1 MIVEKLK
8 NAVIDW
14 AINRSRIVVALMVM
28 VVIVAGAFLSKVV
41 MDTDPENMLM
51 KTEPARVFHNETKK
65 AFELSEIVVLGV
77 VNEKDPQGVFTV
89 ETLGR
94 IHELTEFA
102 KTLKWRNPDDPSGM
116 EGVIEADMV
125 APSLMDH
132 MSQAG
137 PGTISFEWLMPEPPK
152 TREEA
157 LSVRDKALSNPLLVG
172 QMVSEDAKALCIYL
186 PLTDKLLSYK
196 VYTALQEKI
205 AGLEGDEE
213 WHITGLPV
221 AEGAIGVEM
230 FTQMGLGSVLSM
242 AVIFALLFFF
252 FRTVHMIVLPILI
265 ATVSIIVTMGAMIAA
280 GYPVHILSSMLPIFL
295 MSVSMVD
302 TVHILSEFFDVYDR
316 RRDRK
321 ENIRKVMSTL
331 FTPMLYTSLTTA
343 AGFCSLVFAPIPPA
357 QVFGLFLSI
366 GVLVSWLV
374 TILFVPA
381 YIMLIPDK
389 RLESFGL
396 QVREVEKRSL
406 LTRVLRRMGFISW
419 KHSKFVLVLFAGLV
433 LLGVWGIGQIRV
445 NDNYAK
451 RFVESHPIHEADVAL
466 NRHFGGTYMANLIL
480 EGDVSPEAIVERKHA
495 MEERMMARLND
506 LGVRFGIGQRVTG
519 EIAQEIRSIAASS
532 DSEHGMLASII
543 DAFDRRF
550 QEPLLDE
557 ESDFLQALI
566 DSAYRLEEEL
576 SVFKR
581 PDVLQYVAKL
591 QNYLESGDLIGKS
604 SSVADVVKKVN
615 QELTDGE
622 PENFVIPGSLQG
634 VAECYMQYQQG
645 HRPHDLWHM
654 VTPDFQR
661 TNVTLQFRTGDSRGT
676 KACVEAVE
684 RFFAENEPPVPLQY
698 NWAGLHYIN
707 LVLEERIVEGFLQ
720 SFAGSFI
727 IVFLI
732 MSFLFRSPLWGAVCM
747 VPLSITLLMIYGMT
761 GLIGKDYDLPV
772 AVLSSLSLGMAVDF
786 AIHFLSRS
794 QSLYDE
800 KKSWRSILPELF
812 GEPARAISR
821 NVLVIAVGFL
831 PLVVAPL
838 VPYQTTGVM
847 LFGILT
853 ISGIVTLLLLPAM
866 LRLFEN
872 TFFKKEEGK

>member
-8 NAVIDW
+8 NAMIDW
-14 AINRSRIVVALMVM
+14 AINRSKIVAVLMVL

-65 AFELSEIVVLGV
+65 VFELSEIVVLGV
-77 VNEKDPQGVFTV
+77 VNEEDPDGVFTV

-116 EGVIEADMV
+116 EGVIEVDMV

-205 AGLEGDEE
+205 AGLEGEEE

-230 FTQMGLGSVLSM
+230 FTQMGLGSMLSM

-381 YIMLIPDK
+381 YIMFIPDK

-451 RFVESHPIHEADVAL
+451 RFVETHPIHEADVAL

-480 EGDVSPEAIVERKHA
+480 EGDVSPEAIAERKHV

-506 LGVRFGIGQRVTG
+506 LGVRFGIGQRVKG

-532 DSEHGMLASII
+532 DSEHAMFAAMI

-576 SVFKR
+576 RVFKR

-591 QNYLESGDLIGKS
+591 QNFLESGGMIGKS

-622 PENFVIPGSLQG
+622 PENFVIPESLQG

-676 KACVEAVE
+676 KACVEAVD

-732 MSFLFRSPLWGAVCM
+732 MSFLFRSPLWGALCM

-794 QSLYDE
+794 RSLYGE

-838 VPYQTTGVM
+838 VPYKTTGVM

-872 TFFKKEEGK
+872 TFFKRHRY

>member
-1 MIVEKLK
+1 MVEKLK
-8 NAVIDW
+8 NAMIDW
-14 AINRSRIVVALMVM
+14 AINRSKIVAVLMVL

-51 KTEPARVFHNETKK
+51 KTEPARIFHNETKK

-77 VNEKDPQGVFTV
+77 VNEKGPDGVFTV

-102 KTLKWRNPDDPSGM
+102 KTLKWRNPDDSSGM
-116 EGVIEADMV
+116 EGVIEVDMV

-137 PGTISFEWLMPEPPK
+137 PGTISFEWLMSEPPT

-157 LSVRDKALSNPLLVG
+157 LSVREKALSNPLLVG

-230 FTQMGLGSVLSM
+230 FTQMGLGSMLSM

-316 RRDRK
+316 RKDRK

-381 YIMLIPDK
+381 YIMFIPDK

-406 LTRVLRRMGFISW
+406 LTRGLRRMGFISW

-433 LLGVWGIGQIRV
+433 LLGVWGIGQIQV

-451 RFVESHPIHEADVAL
+451 RFVGSHPIRKADVAL
-466 NRHFGGTYMANLIL
+466 NEHFGGTYMANLIL
-480 EGDVSPEAIVERKHA
+480 EGKVSPEVIAERKRA
-495 MEERMMARLND
+495 MEERMIARLD
-506 LGVRFGIGQRVTG
+506 ELSTRFGIGQRETG
-519 EIAQEIRSIAASS
+519 KVAQEIRSIAASS
-532 DSEHGMLASII
+532 DSENAMLTAMI

-550 QEPLLDE
+550 QESLLDE

-576 SVFKR
+576 RVFKR

-591 QNYLESGDLIGKS
+591 QGFLESGDLIGKS

-622 PENFVIPGSLQG
+622 PENFVIPESLQG

-661 TNVTLQFRTGDSRGT
+661 ANVTVQFRTGDSRGT
-676 KACVEAVE
+676 KACVEAVD
-684 RFFAENEPPVPLQY
+684 RFFAENEPPVSLQY

-732 MSFLFRSPLWGAVCM
+732 MSFLFRSPLWGALCM
-747 VPLSITLLMIYGMT
+747 VPLSITLLMIYGIT

-794 QSLYDE
+794 RTLYDE
-800 KKSWRSILPELF
+800 KKSWRSILPELY

-838 VPYQTTGVM
+838 VPYKTTGVM

-866 LRLFEN
+866 LRLFEK
-872 TFFKKEEGK
+872 TFFKRHRY

>member
-1 MIVEKLK
+1 MVEKLK
-8 NAVIDW
+8 NAMIDW
-14 AINRSRIVVALMVM
+14 AINRSQVVVILMVL

-51 KTEPARVFHNETKK
+51 KTEPARIFHNETKK

-116 EGVIEADMV
+116 EGVIEVDMV

-132 MSQAG
+132 MSQAE

-152 TREEA
+152 TQGEA
-157 LSVRDKALSNPLLVG
+157 LSVRKRALSNPLLVG
-172 QMVSEDAKALCIYL
+172 QMVSENGKALCIYL

-230 FTQMGLGSVLSM
+230 FTQMGLGSMLSM

-265 ATVSIIVTMGAMIAA
+265 AAVSIIVTMGAMIAA

-302 TVHILSEFFDVYDR
+302 TVHILSEFFDVYDKRKGR
-316 RRDRK
+316 R
-321 ENIRKVMSTL
+321 ENIRQVMNTL

-343 AGFCSLVFAPIPPA
+343 AGFCSLMFAPIPPA

-381 YIMLIPDK
+381 YIMFIPDK

-396 QVREVEKRSL
+396 QVREVEKRGL
-406 LTRVLRRMGFISW
+406 LTRGLRRIGFVSW

-433 LLGVWGIGQIRV
+433 LLGIWGIGQIRV

-451 RFVESHPIHEADVAL
+451 RFVESHPIHKADVAL
-466 NRHFGGTYMANLIL
+466 NEHFGGTYMANLIL
-480 EGDVSPEAIVERKHA
+480 EGKVSPEAIAERKHA
-495 MEERMMARLND
+495 MEERMTARLSE
-506 LGVRFGIGQRVTG
+506 LGARFGIGQRATG
-519 EIAQEIRSIAASS
+519 DIAQEIRSIAASS
-532 DSEHGMLASII
+532 DSENAMLTSMI

-550 QEPLLDE
+550 QEPLLDQ

-566 DSAYRLEEEL
+566 DSAYRQEEEL

-591 QNYLESGDLIGKS
+591 QGFLESGDLIGKS

-622 PENFVIPGSLQG
+622 PENFVIPESLQG

-676 KACVEAVE
+676 KACVEAVD

-720 SFAGSFI
+720 SFAGSFV

-732 MSFLFRSPLWGAVCM
+732 MSFLFRSPLWGALCM

-794 QSLYDE
+794 RSLYGE
-800 KKSWRSILPELF
+800 KKSWRSILPELY

-838 VPYQTTGVM
+838 VPYKTTGVM

>member
-1 MIVEKLK
+1 MMVEKLK
-8 NAVIDW
+8 NAMIDW
-14 AINRSRIVVALMVM
+14 AINRSKIVAVLMVL

-51 KTEPARVFHNETKK
+51 KTEPARIFHNETKK

-77 VNEKDPQGVFTV
+77 VNKKGPDGVFTV

-102 KTLKWRNPDDPSGM
+102 KTLKWRNPDDSSGM
-116 EGVIEADMV
+116 EGVIEVDMV

-137 PGTISFEWLMPEPPK
+137 PGTISFEWLMSEPPT

-157 LSVRDKALSNPLLVG
+157 LLVREKALSNPLLVG

-230 FTQMGLGSVLSM
+230 FTQMGLGSMLSM

-316 RRDRK
+316 RKDRK

-381 YIMLIPDK
+381 YIMFIPDK

-406 LTRVLRRMGFISW
+406 LTRGLRRMGFISW

-433 LLGVWGIGQIRV
+433 LLGVWGIGQIQV

-451 RFVESHPIHEADVAL
+451 RFVGSHPIRKADVAL
-466 NRHFGGTYMANLIL
+466 NEHFGGTYMANLIL
-480 EGDVSPEAIVERKHA
+480 EGKVSPEVIAERKRA
-495 MEERMMARLND
+495 MEERMIARLD
-506 LGVRFGIGQRVTG
+506 ELSTRFGIGQRETG
-519 EIAQEIRSIAASS
+519 KVAQEIRSIAASS
-532 DSEHGMLASII
+532 DSENAMLTAMI

-550 QEPLLDE
+550 QESLLDE

-576 SVFKR
+576 RVFKR

-591 QNYLESGDLIGKS
+591 QGFLESGDLIGKS

-622 PENFVIPGSLQG
+622 PENFVIPESLQG

-661 TNVTLQFRTGDSRGT
+661 ANVTVQFRTGDSRGT
-676 KACVEAVE
+676 KACVEAVD
-684 RFFAENEPPVPLQY
+684 RFFAENEPPVSLQY

-732 MSFLFRSPLWGAVCM
+732 MSFLFRSPLWGALCM
-747 VPLSITLLMIYGMT
+747 VPLSITLLMIYGIT

-794 QSLYDE
+794 RTLYDE
-800 KKSWRSILPELF
+800 KKSWRSILPELY

-838 VPYQTTGVM
+838 VPYKTTGVM

-866 LRLFEN
+866 LRLFEK
-872 TFFKKEEGK
+872 TFFKRHRY

>member
-1 MIVEKLK
+1 MVEKLK
-8 NAVIDW
+8 NAMIDW
-14 AINRSRIVVALMVM
+14 AINRSKIVAVLMVL

-51 KTEPARVFHNETKK
+51 KTEPARIFHNETKK

-77 VNEKDPQGVFTV
+77 VNEKGPDGVFTV

-102 KTLKWRNPDDPSGM
+102 KTLKWRNPDDSSGM
-116 EGVIEADMV
+116 EGVIEVDMV

-137 PGTISFEWLMPEPPK
+137 PGTISFEWLMSEPPT

-157 LSVRDKALSNPLLVG
+157 LSVREKALSNPLLVG

-230 FTQMGLGSVLSM
+230 FTQMGLGSMLSM

-316 RRDRK
+316 RKDRK

-357 QVFGLFLSI
+357 QVFGLFLST

-381 YIMLIPDK
+381 YIMFIPDK

-406 LTRVLRRMGFISW
+406 LTRGLRRMGFISW

-433 LLGVWGIGQIRV
+433 LLGVWGIGQIQV

-451 RFVESHPIHEADVAL
+451 RFVGSHPIRKADVAL
-466 NRHFGGTYMANLIL
+466 NEHFGGTYMANLIL
-480 EGDVSPEAIVERKHA
+480 EGKVSPEVIAERKRA
-495 MEERMMARLND
+495 MEERMIARLD
-506 LGVRFGIGQRVTG
+506 ELSTRFGIGQRETG
-519 EIAQEIRSIAASS
+519 KVAQEIRSIAASS
-532 DSEHGMLASII
+532 DSENAMLTAMI

-550 QEPLLDE
+550 QESLLDE

-576 SVFKR
+576 RVFKR

-591 QNYLESGDLIGKS
+591 QGFLESGDLIGKS

-622 PENFVIPGSLQG
+622 PENFVIPESLQG

-661 TNVTLQFRTGDSRGT
+661 ANVTVQFRTGDSRGT
-676 KACVEAVE
+676 KACVEAVD
-684 RFFAENEPPVPLQY
+684 RFFAENEPPVSLQY

-732 MSFLFRSPLWGAVCM
+732 MSFLFRSPLWGALCM
-747 VPLSITLLMIYGMT
+747 VPLSITLLMIYGIT

-794 QSLYDE
+794 RTLYDE
-800 KKSWRSILPELF
+800 KKSWRSILPELY

-838 VPYQTTGVM
+838 VPYKTTGVM

-866 LRLFEN
+866 LRLFEK
-872 TFFKKEEGK
+872 TFFKRHRY

>member
-8 NAVIDW
+8 NAMIDW
-14 AINRSRIVVALMVM
+14 AINRSKIVAVLMVL

-51 KTEPARVFHNETKK
+51 KTEPARIFHNETKK

-77 VNEKDPQGVFTV
+77 VNEEDPDGVFTV

-116 EGVIEADMV
+116 EGVIEVDMV

-157 LSVRDKALSNPLLVG
+157 LSVRNKALSNPLLVG

-205 AGLEGDEE
+205 AGLEGEEE

-230 FTQMGLGSVLSM
+230 FTQMGLGSMLSM

-374 TILFVPA
+374 TIMFVPA
-381 YIMLIPDK
+381 YIMFIPDK

-433 LLGVWGIGQIRV
+433 LLGVWGVGQIRV

-466 NRHFGGTYMANLIL
+466 NKHFGGTYMANLIL
-480 EGDVSPEAIVERKHA
+480 EGDVSPEAIAERKHA
-495 MEERMMARLND
+495 MEERMMVRLNE
-506 LGVRFGIGQRVTG
+506 LGSRFGIGQGETG

-532 DSEHGMLASII
+532 DSENAMLTAMI

-576 SVFKR
+576 RVFKR

-591 QNYLESGDLIGKS
+591 QGFLESGDLIGKS

-661 TNVTLQFRTGDSRGT
+661 ANVTVQFRTGDSRGT
-676 KACVEAVE
+676 KACVEAVD

-707 LVLEERIVEGFLQ
+707 LVLEERIVSGFLQ

-732 MSFLFRSPLWGAVCM
+732 MSFLFRSPLWGALCM

-794 QSLYDE
+794 RSLYGE

-838 VPYQTTGVM
+838 VPYKTTGVM

-872 TFFKKEEGK
+872 TFFKKEE

>member
-1 MIVEKLK
+1 MVEKLK

-14 AINRSRIVVALMVM
+14 AINRSRIVVALMVL

-77 VNEKDPQGVFTV
+77 VNEKYPQGVFTV

-116 EGVIEADMV
+116 EGVIEVDMV

-137 PGTISFEWLMPEPPK
+137 PGTVSFEWLMPSPPK

-205 AGLEGDEE
+205 AGLEGEEE

-230 FTQMGLGSVLSM
+230 FTQMGLGSMLSM

-302 TVHILSEFFDVYDR
+302 TVHILSEFFDVYDKRKGR
-316 RRDRK
+316 R
-321 ENIRKVMSTL
+321 ENIRQVMNTL

-381 YIMLIPDK
+381 YIMFIPDK

-396 QVREVEKRSL
+396 QVREVEKRGL
-406 LTRVLRRMGFISW
+406 LTRGLRRIGFVSW
-419 KHSKFVLVLFAGLV
+419 KHPKFVMVLFSGLV
-433 LLGVWGIGQIRV
+433 LLGIWGIRQIRV

-451 RFVESHPIHEADVAL
+451 RFVESHPIHKADVAL
-466 NRHFGGTYMANLIL
+466 NKHFGGTYMANLVL
-480 EGDVSPEAIVERKHA
+480 EGDVSPEATAERKRA
-495 MEERMMARLND
+495 MEEGMTASLND
-506 LGVRFGIGQRVTG
+506 LGARFGIGQRATG
-519 EIAQEIRSIAASS
+519 EIEQEIRSIAASS
-532 DSEHGMLASII
+532 DSENAMLTAMI

-550 QEPLLDE
+550 QEPLSQE

-566 DSAYRLEEEL
+566 DSAYRQEEAL

-591 QNYLESGDLIGKS
+591 QGFLESGDLIGKS

-622 PENFVIPGSLQG
+622 PENFVIPESLQG

-676 KACVEAVE
+676 KACVEAVD

-732 MSFLFRSPLWGAVCM
+732 MSFLFRSPLWGALCM

-794 QSLYDE
+794 RSLYGE

-838 VPYQTTGVM
+838 VPYKTTGVM

-866 LRLFEN
+866 LRLFEK
-872 TFFKKEEGK
+872 TFFKKEE

>member
-1 MIVEKLK
+1 MMVEKLK
-8 NAVIDW
+8 NAMIDW
-14 AINRSRIVVALMVM
+14 AINRSKIVAVLMVL

-51 KTEPARVFHNETKK
+51 KTEPARIFHNETKK

-77 VNEKDPQGVFTV
+77 VNEKGPDGVFTV

-102 KTLKWRNPDDPSGM
+102 KTLKWRNPDDSSGM
-116 EGVIEADMV
+116 EGVIEVDMV

-137 PGTISFEWLMPEPPK
+137 PGTISFEWLMSEPPT

-157 LSVRDKALSNPLLVG
+157 LLVREKALSNPLLVG

-230 FTQMGLGSVLSM
+230 FTQMGLGSMLSM

-316 RRDRK
+316 RKDRK

-381 YIMLIPDK
+381 YIMFIPDK

-406 LTRVLRRMGFISW
+406 LTRGLRRMGFISW

-433 LLGVWGIGQIRV
+433 LLGVWGIGQIQV

-451 RFVESHPIHEADVAL
+451 RFVGSHPIRKADVAL
-466 NRHFGGTYMANLIL
+466 NEHFGGTYMANLIL
-480 EGDVSPEAIVERKHA
+480 EGKVSPEVIAERKRA
-495 MEERMMARLND
+495 MEERMIARLD
-506 LGVRFGIGQRVTG
+506 ELSTRFGIGQRETG
-519 EIAQEIRSIAASS
+519 EVAQEIRSIAASS
-532 DSEHGMLASII
+532 DSENAMLTAMI

-550 QEPLLDE
+550 QESLLDE

-576 SVFKR
+576 RVFKR

-591 QNYLESGDLIGKS
+591 QGFLESGDLIGKS

-622 PENFVIPGSLQG
+622 PENFVIPESLQG

-661 TNVTLQFRTGDSRGT
+661 ANVTVQFRTGDSRGT
-676 KACVEAVE
+676 KACVEAVD
-684 RFFAENEPPVPLQY
+684 RFFAENEPPVSLQY

-732 MSFLFRSPLWGAVCM
+732 MSFLFRSPLWGALCM
-747 VPLSITLLMIYGMT
+747 VPLSITLLMIYGIT

-794 QSLYDE
+794 RTLYDE
-800 KKSWRSILPELF
+800 KKSWRSILPELY

-838 VPYQTTGVM
+838 VPYKTTGVM

-866 LRLFEN
+866 LRLFEK
-872 TFFKKEEGK
+872 TFFKRHRY

>member
-1 MIVEKLK
+1 MVEKLK
-8 NAVIDW
+8 NAMIDW
-14 AINRSRIVVALMVM
+14 AINRSKIVAVLMVL

-51 KTEPARVFHNETKK
+51 KTEPARIFHNETKK

-77 VNEKDPQGVFTV
+77 VNEKGPDGVFTV

-102 KTLKWRNPDDPSGM
+102 KTLKWRNPDDSSRM
-116 EGVIEADMV
+116 EGVIEVDMV

-137 PGTISFEWLMPEPPK
+137 PGTISFEWLMPEPPT

-157 LSVRDKALSNPLLVG
+157 LSVREKALSNPLLVG

-230 FTQMGLGSVLSM
+230 FTQMGLGSMLSM

-316 RRDRK
+316 RKDRK

-381 YIMLIPDK
+381 YIMFIPDK

-406 LTRVLRRMGFISW
+406 LTRGLRRMGFISW

-433 LLGVWGIGQIRV
+433 LLGVWGIGQIQV

-451 RFVESHPIHEADVAL
+451 RFVGSHPIRKADVAL
-466 NRHFGGTYMANLIL
+466 NEHFGGTYMANLIL
-480 EGDVSPEAIVERKHA
+480 EGKVSPEVIEERKRA
-495 MEERMMARLND
+495 MEESMIARLD
-506 LGVRFGIGQRVTG
+506 ELSARFGIGQRETG
-519 EIAQEIRSIAASS
+519 EVAQEIRSIAAGS
-532 DSEHGMLASII
+532 DSENAMLTAMI

-550 QEPLLDE
+550 QESLLDE

-576 SVFKR
+576 RVFKR

-591 QNYLESGDLIGKS
+591 QGFLESGDLIGKS

-622 PENFVIPGSLQG
+622 PENFVIPESLQG

-661 TNVTLQFRTGDSRGT
+661 ANVTVQFRTGDSRGT
-676 KACVEAVE
+676 KACVEAVD
-684 RFFAENEPPVPLQY
+684 RFFAENEPPVSLQY

-732 MSFLFRSPLWGAVCM
+732 MSFLFRSPLWGVLCM
-747 VPLSITLLMIYGMT
+747 VPLSITLLMIYGIT

-794 QSLYDE
+794 RTLYDE
-800 KKSWRSILPELF
+800 KKSWRSILPELY

-838 VPYQTTGVM
+838 VPYKTTGVM

-866 LRLFEN
+866 LRLFEK
-872 TFFKKEEGK
+872 TFFKRHRY

>member
-1 MIVEKLK
+1 MMVEKLK
-8 NAVIDW
+8 NAMIDW
-14 AINRSRIVVALMVM
+14 AINRSKIVAVLMVL

-51 KTEPARVFHNETKK
+51 KTEPARIFHNETKK

-77 VNEKDPQGVFTV
+77 VNEKGPDGVFTV

-102 KTLKWRNPDDPSGM
+102 KTLKWRNPDDSSGM
-116 EGVIEADMV
+116 EGVIEVDMV

-137 PGTISFEWLMPEPPK
+137 PGTISFEWLMPEPPT

-157 LSVRDKALSNPLLVG
+157 LSVREKALSNPLLVG

-230 FTQMGLGSVLSM
+230 FTQMGLGSMLSM

-316 RRDRK
+316 RKDRK

-381 YIMLIPDK
+381 YIMFIPDK

-406 LTRVLRRMGFISW
+406 LTRGLRRMGFISW

-433 LLGVWGIGQIRV
+433 LLGVWGIGQIQV

-451 RFVESHPIHEADVAL
+451 RFVGSHPIRKADVAL
-466 NRHFGGTYMANLIL
+466 NEHFGGTYMANLIL
-480 EGDVSPEAIVERKHA
+480 EGKVSPEVIAERKRA
-495 MEERMMARLND
+495 MEERMIARLD
-506 LGVRFGIGQRVTG
+506 ELSARFGIGQRETG
-519 EIAQEIRSIAASS
+519 EVAQEIRSIAAGS
-532 DSEHGMLASII
+532 DSENAMLTAII

-550 QEPLLDE
+550 QESLLDE

-576 SVFKR
+576 RVFKR

-591 QNYLESGDLIGKS
+591 QKFLESGDLIGKS

-622 PENFVIPGSLQG
+622 PENFVIPESLQG

-661 TNVTLQFRTGDSRGT
+661 ANVTVQFRTGDSRGT
-676 KACVEAVE
+676 KACVEAVD
-684 RFFAENEPPVPLQY
+684 RFFAENEPPVSLQY

-732 MSFLFRSPLWGAVCM
+732 MSFLFRSPLWGALCM
-747 VPLSITLLMIYGMT
+747 VPLSITLLMIYGIT

-794 QSLYDE
+794 RTLYDE
-800 KKSWRSILPELF
+800 KKTWRSILPELY

-838 VPYQTTGVM
+838 VPYKTTGVM

-866 LRLFEN
+866 LRLFEK
-872 TFFKKEEGK
+872 TFFKRHRY

>member
-1 MIVEKLK
+1 MVEKLK
-8 NAVIDW
+8 NAMIDW
-14 AINRSRIVVALMVM
+14 AINRSKIVAVLMVL

-51 KTEPARVFHNETKK
+51 KTEPARIFHNETKK

-77 VNEKDPQGVFTV
+77 VNEKGSDGVFTV

-102 KTLKWRNPDDPSGM
+102 KTLKWRNPDDSSGM
-116 EGVIEADMV
+116 EGVIEVDMV

-137 PGTISFEWLMPEPPK
+137 PGTISFEWLMSEPPT

-157 LSVRDKALSNPLLVG
+157 LSVREKALSNPLLVG

-230 FTQMGLGSVLSM
+230 FTQMGLGSMLSM

-316 RRDRK
+316 RKDRK

-381 YIMLIPDK
+381 YIMFIPDK

-406 LTRVLRRMGFISW
+406 LTRGLRRMGFISW

-433 LLGVWGIGQIRV
+433 LLGVWGIGQIQV

-451 RFVESHPIHEADVAL
+451 RFVGSHPIRKADVAL
-466 NRHFGGTYMANLIL
+466 NEHFGGTYMANLIL
-480 EGDVSPEAIVERKHA
+480 EGKVSPEVIAERKRA
-495 MEERMMARLND
+495 MEERMIARLD
-506 LGVRFGIGQRVTG
+506 ELSTRFGIGQRETG
-519 EIAQEIRSIAASS
+519 EVAQEIRSIAASS
-532 DSEHGMLASII
+532 DSENAMLTAMI

-550 QEPLLDE
+550 QESLLDE

-576 SVFKR
+576 RVFKR

-591 QNYLESGDLIGKS
+591 QGFLESGDLIGKS

-622 PENFVIPGSLQG
+622 PENFVIPESLQG

-661 TNVTLQFRTGDSRGT
+661 ANVTVQFRTGDSRGT
-676 KACVEAVE
+676 KACVEAVD
-684 RFFAENEPPVPLQY
+684 RFFAENEPPVSLQY

-732 MSFLFRSPLWGAVCM
+732 MSFLFRSPLWGALCM
-747 VPLSITLLMIYGMT
+747 VPLSITLLMIYGIT

-794 QSLYDE
+794 RTLYDE
-800 KKSWRSILPELF
+800 KKSWRSILPELY

-838 VPYQTTGVM
+838 VPYKTTGVM

-866 LRLFEN
+866 LRLFEK
-872 TFFKKEEGK
+872 TFFKRHRY

>member
-1 MIVEKLK
+1 MVEKLK
-8 NAVIDW
+8 NAMIDW
-14 AINRSRIVVALMVM
+14 AINRSKIVAVLMVL

-51 KTEPARVFHNETKK
+51 KTEPARIFHNETKK

-77 VNEKDPQGVFTV
+77 VNEKGPDGVFTV

-102 KTLKWRNPDDPSGM
+102 KTLKWRNPDDSSRM
-116 EGVIEADMV
+116 EGVIEVDMV

-137 PGTISFEWLMPEPPK
+137 PGTISFEWLMPEPPT

-157 LSVRDKALSNPLLVG
+157 LSVREKALSNPLLVG

-230 FTQMGLGSVLSM
+230 FTQMGLGSMLSM

-316 RRDRK
+316 RKDRK

-366 GVLVSWLV
+366 GALVSWLV

-381 YIMLIPDK
+381 YIMFIPDK

-406 LTRVLRRMGFISW
+406 LTRGLRRMGFISW

-433 LLGVWGIGQIRV
+433 LLGVWGIGQIQV

-451 RFVESHPIHEADVAL
+451 RFVGSHPIRKADVAL
-466 NRHFGGTYMANLIL
+466 NEHFGGTYMANLIL
-480 EGDVSPEAIVERKHA
+480 EGKVSPEVIEERKRA
-495 MEERMMARLND
+495 MEERMIARLD
-506 LGVRFGIGQRVTG
+506 ELSARFGIGQRETG
-519 EIAQEIRSIAASS
+519 EVAQEIRSIAAGS
-532 DSEHGMLASII
+532 DSENAMLTAII

-550 QEPLLDE
+550 QESLLDE

-576 SVFKR
+576 RVFKR

-591 QNYLESGDLIGKS
+591 QKFLESGDLIGKS

-622 PENFVIPGSLQG
+622 PENFVIPESLQG

-661 TNVTLQFRTGDSRGT
+661 ANVAVQFRTGDSRGT
-676 KACVEAVE
+676 KACVEAVD
-684 RFFAENEPPVPLQY
+684 RFFAENEPPVSLQY

-732 MSFLFRSPLWGAVCM
+732 MSFLFRSPLWGALCM
-747 VPLSITLLMIYGMT
+747 VPLSITLLMIYGIT

-794 QSLYDE
+794 RTLYDE
-800 KKSWRSILPELF
+800 KKTWRSILPELY

-838 VPYQTTGVM
+838 VPYKTTGVM

-866 LRLFEN
+866 LRLFEK
-872 TFFKKEEGK
+872 TFFKRHRY

>member
-1 MIVEKLK
+1 MVEKLK
-8 NAVIDW
+8 NAMIDW
-14 AINRSRIVVALMVM
+14 AINRSRVVVILMVL

-51 KTEPARVFHNETKK
+51 KTEPARIFHNETKK
-65 AFELSEIVVLGV
+65 TFELSEIVVLGV

-116 EGVIEADMV
+116 EGVIEVDMV

-137 PGTISFEWLMPEPPK
+137 PGTVSFEWLMPSPPK

-186 PLTDKLLSYK
+186 PLTDKLLSYR

-230 FTQMGLGSVLSM
+230 FTQMGLGSMLSM

-321 ENIRKVMSTL
+321 ENIRQVMNTL

-343 AGFCSLVFAPIPPA
+343 AGFCSLMFAPIPPA

-381 YIMLIPDK
+381 YIMFIPDK

-396 QVREVEKRSL
+396 QVREVEKRGL
-406 LTRVLRRMGFISW
+406 LTRGLRRTGFVSW
-419 KHSKFVLVLFAGLV
+419 KHPKFVLVLFAGLV
-433 LLGVWGIGQIRV
+433 LLGIWGIGQIRV

-451 RFVESHPIHEADVAL
+451 RFVESHPIHKADVAL

-480 EGDVSPEAIVERKHA
+480 EGDVSPEATAERKRA
-495 MEERMMARLND
+495 MEEGMTARLSE
-506 LGVRFGIGQRVTG
+506 LGARFGIGQRVTG

-532 DSEHGMLASII
+532 DSEHDMLASMI

-550 QEPLLDE
+550 QESLLDE
-557 ESDFLQALI
+557 EFDFLQALI
-566 DSAYRLEEEL
+566 DSAYRQEEEL
-576 SVFKR
+576 RVFKR

-591 QNYLESGDLIGKS
+591 QGFLESGDLIGKS

-622 PENFVIPGSLQG
+622 PENFAVPESLQG

-676 KACVEAVE
+676 KACVEAVD

-707 LVLEERIVEGFLQ
+707 LVLEERIVGGFLQ
-720 SFAGSFI
+720 SFAGSFV

-732 MSFLFRSPLWGAVCM
+732 MSFLFRSPLWGALCM

-794 QSLYDE
+794 RSLYDE
-800 KKSWRSILPELF
+800 KKSWKSILPKLY

-838 VPYQTTGVM
+838 VPYKTTGVM

-853 ISGIVTLLLLPAM
+853 ISGIVTLLLLPAV

-872 TFFKKEEGK
+872 TFFKKEE

>member
-8 NAVIDW
+8 NAMIDW
-14 AINRSRIVVALMVM
+14 AINRSKIVAVLMVL

-51 KTEPARVFHNETKK
+51 KTEPARIFHNETKK

-77 VNEKDPQGVFTV
+77 VNEEDPDGVFAV

-102 KTLKWRNPDDPSGM
+102 KTLKWRNLDDPSEM
-116 EGVIEADMV
+116 EGVIEVDMV

-205 AGLEGDEE
+205 AGLEGEEE

-230 FTQMGLGSVLSM
+230 FTQMGLGSMLSM

-321 ENIRKVMSTL
+321 ENIRQVMNTL

-343 AGFCSLVFAPIPPA
+343 AGFCSLMFAPIPPA

-381 YIMLIPDK
+381 YIMFIPDK

-396 QVREVEKRSL
+396 QVREVEKRGL

-433 LLGVWGIGQIRV
+433 LLGVWGVGQIRV

-466 NRHFGGTYMANLIL
+466 NKHFGGTYMANLIL
-480 EGDVSPEAIVERKHA
+480 EGDVSPEAIAERKHA
-495 MEERMMARLND
+495 MEERMMVRLNE
-506 LGVRFGIGQRVTG
+506 LGSRFGIGQGETG

-532 DSEHGMLASII
+532 DSENAMLTAMI

-557 ESDFLQALI
+557 ESDFLQTLI

-576 SVFKR
+576 RVFKR

-591 QNYLESGDLIGKS
+591 QGFLESGDLIGKS

-661 TNVTLQFRTGDSRGT
+661 ANVTVQFRTGDSRGT
-676 KACVEAVE
+676 KACVEAVD

-707 LVLEERIVEGFLQ
+707 LVLEERIVSGFLQ

-732 MSFLFRSPLWGAVCM
+732 MSFLFRSPLWGAICM

-794 QSLYDE
+794 RSLYGE

-838 VPYQTTGVM
+838 VPYKTTGVM

-866 LRLFEN
+866 LRLFEK
-872 TFFKKEEGK
+872 TFFKKEE

>member
-8 NAVIDW
+8 NAMIDW
-14 AINRSRIVVALMVM
+14 AINRSKIVAVLMVL

-51 KTEPARVFHNETKK
+51 KTEPARIFHNETKK

-77 VNEKDPQGVFTV
+77 VNEEDPDGVFTV

-116 EGVIEADMV
+116 EGVIEVDMV

-205 AGLEGDEE
+205 AGLEGEEE

-230 FTQMGLGSVLSM
+230 FTQMGLGSMLSM

-381 YIMLIPDK
+381 YIMFIPDK

-433 LLGVWGIGQIRV
+433 LLGVWGVGQIRV

-466 NRHFGGTYMANLIL
+466 NKHFGGTYMANLIL
-480 EGDVSPEAIVERKHA
+480 EGDVSPEAIAERKHA
-495 MEERMMARLND
+495 MEERMMVRLNE
-506 LGVRFGIGQRVTG
+506 LGSRFGIGQGETG

-532 DSEHGMLASII
+532 DSENAMLTAMI

-576 SVFKR
+576 RVFKR

-591 QNYLESGDLIGKS
+591 QGFLESGDLIGKS

-661 TNVTLQFRTGDSRGT
+661 ANVTVQFRTGDSRGT
-676 KACVEAVE
+676 KACVEAVD

-707 LVLEERIVEGFLQ
+707 LVLEERIVSGFLQ

-732 MSFLFRSPLWGAVCM
+732 MSFLFRSPLWGAICM

-794 QSLYDE
+794 RSLYGE

-838 VPYQTTGVM
+838 VPYKTTGVM

-866 LRLFEN
+866 LRLFEK
-872 TFFKKEEGK
+872 TFFKKEE

>member
-1 MIVEKLK
+1 MVEKLK
-8 NAVIDW
+8 NAMIDW
-14 AINRSRIVVALMVM
+14 AINRSKIVAVLMVL

-51 KTEPARVFHNETKK
+51 KTEPARIFHNETKK

-77 VNEKDPQGVFTV
+77 VNEKGPDGVFTV

-116 EGVIEADMV
+116 EGVIEVDMV

-137 PGTISFEWLMPEPPK
+137 PGTISFEWLMPEPPT

-205 AGLEGDEE
+205 AGLEGDEA

-230 FTQMGLGSVLSM
+230 FTQMGLGSMLSM

-265 ATVSIIVTMGAMIAA
+265 ATVSIIVTMGAMIAS

-316 RRDRK
+316 RKDRK

-381 YIMLIPDK
+381 YIMFIPDK

-406 LTRVLRRMGFISW
+406 LTRGLRRMGFISW

-451 RFVESHPIHEADVAL
+451 RFVGSHPIRKADVAL
-466 NRHFGGTYMANLIL
+466 NDHFGGTYMANLIL
-480 EGDVSPEAIVERKHA
+480 EGKVSPEAIAERKHA
-495 MEERMMARLND
+495 MEERMIARLD
-506 LGVRFGIGQRVTG
+506 ELGSRFGIGQRATG
-519 EIAQEIRSIAASS
+519 EVAQEIRSIAASS
-532 DSEHGMLASII
+532 DSENAMLTSMI

-550 QEPLLDE
+550 QESLPDE

-576 SVFKR
+576 RVFKR
-581 PDVLQYVAKL
+581 PDVLQYVAAL

-622 PENFVIPGSLQG
+622 PENFVIPESLQG

-661 TNVTLQFRTGDSRGT
+661 ANVTVQFRTGDSRGT
-676 KACVEAVE
+676 KACVEAVD
-684 RFFAENEPPVPLQY
+684 RFFAENEPPVPMQY
-698 NWAGLHYIN
+698 DWAGLHYIN
-707 LVLEERIVEGFLQ
+707 LVLEERIVSGFLQ

-732 MSFLFRSPLWGAVCM
+732 MSFLFRSPLWGALCM

-794 QSLYDE
+794 RSLYGE
-800 KKSWRSILPELF
+800 KKSWRSILPELY

-838 VPYQTTGVM
+838 VPYKTTGVM

>member
-172 QMVSEDAKALCIYL
+172 QMVSEEAKALCIYL

-480 EGDVSPEAIVERKHA
+480 EGDVSPEAIAERKHA

-615 QELTDGE
+615 QELTGGE
-622 PENFVIPGSLQG
+622 PENFVIPESLQG

-720 SFAGSFI
+720 SFASSFI

>member
-8 NAVIDW
+8 NAMIDW
-14 AINRSRIVVALMVM
+14 AINRSKIVAVLMVL

-51 KTEPARVFHNETKK
+51 KTEPARIFHNETKK

-77 VNEKDPQGVFTV
+77 VNEKDPDGVFTV

-102 KTLKWRNPDDPSGM
+102 KTLKWPNPDDPSGM
-116 EGVIEADMV
+116 EGVIEVDMV

-230 FTQMGLGSVLSM
+230 FTQMGLGSMLSM

-316 RRDRK
+316 RRDRR

-381 YIMLIPDK
+381 YIMFIPDK

-406 LTRVLRRMGFISW
+406 LTSVLRRMGFISW

-433 LLGVWGIGQIRV
+433 LLGAWGIGQIRV

-480 EGDVSPEAIVERKHA
+480 EGDVSPEAIAERKHV

-506 LGVRFGIGQRVTG
+506 LGVRFGIGQRTKG

-532 DSEHGMLASII
+532 DSEHAMLTAMI

-576 SVFKR
+576 RVFKR

-591 QNYLESGDLIGKS
+591 QNFLESGELIGKS

-661 TNVTLQFRTGDSRGT
+661 TNVTVQFRTGDSRGT

-684 RFFAENEPPVPLQY
+684 RFFAENEPPVPMQY
-698 NWAGLHYIN
+698 DWAGLHYIN

-732 MSFLFRSPLWGAVCM
+732 MSFLFRSPLWGALCM

-794 QSLYDE
+794 RSLYGE
-800 KKSWRSILPELF
+800 KKSWRSILPELY

-838 VPYQTTGVM
+838 VPYKTTGVM

-872 TFFKKEEGK
+872 TFFKKEDGK

>member
-1 MIVEKLK
+1 MVEKLK
-8 NAVIDW
+8 NAMIDW
-14 AINRSRIVVALMVM
+14 AINRSRVVAALMVL

-51 KTEPARVFHNETKK
+51 KTEPARIFHNETKK

-102 KTLKWRNPDDPSGM
+102 KTLKWKNPDDPSGM
-116 EGVIEADMV
+116 EGVIEVDMV

-230 FTQMGLGSVLSM
+230 FTQMGLGSMLSM

-302 TVHILSEFFDVYDR
+302 TVHILSEFFDVYDKRKGR
-316 RRDRK
+316 R
-321 ENIRKVMSTL
+321 ENIRQVMNTL

-381 YIMLIPDK
+381 YIMFIPDK

-396 QVREVEKRSL
+396 QVREVEKRGL
-406 LTRVLRRMGFISW
+406 LTRGLRRMGFISW
-419 KHSKFVLVLFAGLV
+419 KHSKFVLALFAGLV
-433 LLGVWGIGQIRV
+433 LLGIWGIGQIQV

-451 RFVESHPIHEADVAL
+451 RFVGSHPIRKADAAL

-480 EGDVSPEAIVERKHA
+480 EGDVSPETTAERKRA
-495 MEERMMARLND
+495 MEEGMTASLND
-506 LGVRFGIGQRVTG
+506 LGARFGIGRRATG
-519 EIAQEIRSIAASS
+519 EIAREIRSIAASS
-532 DSEHGMLASII
+532 DSEHAMLAAVI
-543 DAFDRRF
+543 DEFDRRF
-550 QEPLLDE
+550 QEPLSDE
-557 ESDFLQALI
+557 ESDFLLALT
-566 DSAYRLEEEL
+566 DSAYRQEEYL
-576 SVFKR
+576 RLFKR

-591 QNYLESGDLIGKS
+591 QGFLESGDLIGKS

-622 PENFVIPGSLQG
+622 PESFVIPGSLQG

-661 TNVTLQFRTGDSRGT
+661 INVTLQFRTGDSRGT
-676 KACVEAVE
+676 KACVEAVD

-707 LVLEERIVEGFLQ
+707 LVLEERIVGGLLQ

-747 VPLSITLLMIYGMT
+747 VPLTITLLMIYGMT

-794 QSLYDE
+794 RSLYDE
-800 KKSWRSILPELF
+800 KKSWKSILPELF

-838 VPYQTTGVM
+838 VPYKTTGVM

-853 ISGIVTLLLLPAM
+853 TSGIVTLLLLPAM

-872 TFFKKEEGK
+872 TFFKRRGCRS

>member
-1 MIVEKLK
+1 MVEKLK
-8 NAVIDW
+8 NAMIEW
-14 AINRSRIVVALMVM
+14 AINRSRVVVILMVLA
-28 VVIVAGAFLSKVV
+28 VIVAGAFLSKVV

-102 KTLKWRNPDDPSGM
+102 KTLKWKNPDDPSGM
-116 EGVIEADMV
+116 EGVIEVDMV

-157 LSVRDKALSNPLLVG
+157 LSVRDKALSNPLLAG

-230 FTQMGLGSVLSM
+230 FTQMGLGSMLSM

-302 TVHILSEFFDVYDR
+302 TVHILSEFFDVYDKRKGR
-316 RRDRK
+316 R
-321 ENIRKVMSTL
+321 ENIRRVMNTL

-381 YIMLIPDK
+381 YIMFIPDK

-396 QVREVEKRSL
+396 QVREVEKRGL
-406 LTRVLRRMGFISW
+406 LTRGLRRIGFVSW
-419 KHSKFVLVLFAGLV
+419 KHPKFVLALFAGLV
-433 LLGVWGIGQIRV
+433 LLGIWGIGQIRV

-451 RFVESHPIHEADVAL
+451 RFVESHPIHKADVAL
-466 NRHFGGTYMANLIL
+466 NKHFGGTYMANLIL
-480 EGDVSPEAIVERKHA
+480 EGDVSPEATAERKRA
-495 MEERMMARLND
+495 MEEGMTASLND
-506 LGVRFGIGQRVTG
+506 LGARFGIGRRTMG
-519 EIAQEIRSIAASS
+519 EIAKDIGSIAAGS
-532 DSEHGMLASII
+532 DSEHGMLAAMI

-576 SVFKR
+576 RVFKR

-591 QNYLESGDLIGKS
+591 QGFLESGDLIGKS

-622 PENFVIPGSLQG
+622 PENFVIPESLQG

-661 TNVTLQFRTGDSRGT
+661 TNVTVQFRTGDSRGT
-676 KACVEAVE
+676 KACVEAVD

-707 LVLEERIVEGFLQ
+707 LVLEERIVGGFLQ
-720 SFAGSFI
+720 SFAGSFV

-732 MSFLFRSPLWGAVCM
+732 MSFLFRSPLWGGICM
-747 VPLSITLLMIYGMT
+747 VPLTITLLMIYGMT

-794 QSLYDE
+794 RSLYDE
-800 KKSWRSILPELF
+800 KKSWKSILPELF

-838 VPYQTTGVM
+838 VPYKTTGVM

-853 ISGIVTLLLLPAM
+853 ISGIVTLLLLPAI

-872 TFFKKEEGK
+872 AFFKRRGCRS

>member
-8 NAVIDW
+8 NAMIDW
-14 AINRSRIVVALMVM
+14 AINRSKIVAVLMVLI
-28 VVIVAGAFLSKVV
+28 VIVAGAFLSKVV

-51 KTEPARVFHNETKK
+51 KTEPARIFHNETKK

-77 VNEKDPQGVFTV
+77 VNEEDPDGVFTV

-116 EGVIEADMV
+116 EGVIEVDMV

-186 PLTDKLLSYK
+186 PLTDKLLSYR

-230 FTQMGLGSVLSM
+230 FTQMGLGSMLSM
-242 AVIFALLFFF
+242 GVIFALLFFF

-265 ATVSIIVTMGAMIAA
+265 ATVSIVVTMGTMIAA

-321 ENIRKVMSTL
+321 ENIRQVMNTL

-374 TILFVPA
+374 TIMFVPA
-381 YIMLIPDK
+381 YIMFIPDK

-396 QVREVEKRSL
+396 QVREAEKRSL
-406 LTRVLRRMGFISW
+406 LTRGLRRMGFISW

-480 EGDVSPEAIVERKHA
+480 EGDVSPEAIAERKHA

-615 QELTDGE
+615 QELTGGE
-622 PENFVIPGSLQG
+622 PENFVIPESLQG

-720 SFAGSFI
+720 SFASSFI

-794 QSLYDE
+794 RSLYGE

-838 VPYQTTGVM
+838 VPYKTTGVM

>member
-1 MIVEKLK
+1 MVEKLK
-8 NAVIDW
+8 NAMIDW
-14 AINRSRIVVALMVM
+14 AINRSKIVAVLMVL

-51 KTEPARVFHNETKK
+51 KTEPARIFHNETKK

-77 VNEKDPQGVFTV
+77 VNEKGPDGVFTV

-116 EGVIEADMV
+116 EGVIEVDMV

-137 PGTISFEWLMPEPPK
+137 PGTISFEWLMPEPPT

-205 AGLEGDEE
+205 AGLEGDEA

-230 FTQMGLGSVLSM
+230 FTQMGLGSMLSM

-265 ATVSIIVTMGAMIAA
+265 ATVSIIVTMGAMIAS

-316 RRDRK
+316 RKDRK

-381 YIMLIPDK
+381 YIMFIPDK

-406 LTRVLRRMGFISW
+406 LTRGLRRMGFISW

-451 RFVESHPIHEADVAL
+451 RFVESHPIRKADVAL
-466 NRHFGGTYMANLIL
+466 NDHFGGTYMANLIL
-480 EGDVSPEAIVERKHA
+480 EGKVSPEAIAERKHA
-495 MEERMMARLND
+495 MEERMIARLD
-506 LGVRFGIGQRVTG
+506 ELSARFGIGQRATG

-532 DSEHGMLASII
+532 DSENAMLTAMI

-550 QEPLLDE
+550 QETLPDE

-576 SVFKR
+576 RVFKR

-622 PENFVIPGSLQG
+622 PENFVIPESLQG

-661 TNVTLQFRTGDSRGT
+661 ANVTVQFRTGDSRGT

-684 RFFAENEPPVPLQY
+684 RFFAENEPPVPMQY
-698 NWAGLHYIN
+698 DWAGLHYIN

-732 MSFLFRSPLWGAVCM
+732 MSFLFRSPLWGALCM

-794 QSLYDE
+794 RSLYGE

-838 VPYQTTGVM
+838 VPYKTTGVM

>member
-8 NAVIDW
+8 NAMIDW
-14 AINRSRIVVALMVM
+14 AINRSKIVAVLMVL

-51 KTEPARVFHNETKK
+51 KTEPARIFHNETKK

-77 VNEKDPQGVFTV
+77 VNEEDPDGVFTV

-116 EGVIEADMV
+116 EGVIEVDMV

-157 LSVRDKALSNPLLVG
+157 LSVRNKALSNPLLVG

-205 AGLEGDEE
+205 AGLEGEEE

-230 FTQMGLGSVLSM
+230 FTQMGLGSMLSM

-374 TILFVPA
+374 TIMFVPA
-381 YIMLIPDK
+381 YIMFIPDK

-433 LLGVWGIGQIRV
+433 LLGVWGVGQIRV

-466 NRHFGGTYMANLIL
+466 NKHFGGTYMANLIL
-480 EGDVSPEAIVERKHA
+480 EGDVSPEAIAERKHA
-495 MEERMMARLND
+495 MEERMMVRLNE
-506 LGVRFGIGQRVTG
+506 LGSRFGIGQGETG

-532 DSEHGMLASII
+532 DSENAMLTAMI

-576 SVFKR
+576 RVFKR

-591 QNYLESGDLIGKS
+591 QGFLESGDLIGKS

-661 TNVTLQFRTGDSRGT
+661 ANVTVQFRTGDSRGT
-676 KACVEAVE
+676 KACVEAVD

-707 LVLEERIVEGFLQ
+707 LVLEERIVSGFLQ

-732 MSFLFRSPLWGAVCM
+732 MSFLFRSPLWGAICM

-794 QSLYDE
+794 RSLYGE

-838 VPYQTTGVM
+838 VPYKTTGVM

-872 TFFKKEEGK
+872 TFFKKEE

>member
-1 MIVEKLK
+1 MVEKLK
-8 NAVIDW
+8 NAMIDW
-14 AINRSRIVVALMVM
+14 AINRSKIVAVLMVL

-51 KTEPARVFHNETKK
+51 KTEPARIFHNETKK

-77 VNEKDPQGVFTV
+77 VNEKGPDGVFTV

-116 EGVIEADMV
+116 EGVIEVDMV

-137 PGTISFEWLMPEPPK
+137 PGTISFEWLMPEPPT

-205 AGLEGDEE
+205 AGLEGDEA

-230 FTQMGLGSVLSM
+230 FTQMGLGSMLSM

-316 RRDRK
+316 RKDRK

-381 YIMLIPDK
+381 YIMFIPDK

-406 LTRVLRRMGFISW
+406 LTRGLRRMGFISW

-433 LLGVWGIGQIRV
+433 LLGVWGIGQIQV

-451 RFVESHPIHEADVAL
+451 RFVGSHPIRKADVAL
-466 NRHFGGTYMANLIL
+466 NEHFGGTYMANLIL
-480 EGDVSPEAIVERKHA
+480 EGKVSPEVIAERKHA
-495 MEERMMARLND
+495 MEERMIARLD
-506 LGVRFGIGQRVTG
+506 ELSARFGIGQRATG
-519 EIAQEIRSIAASS
+519 EVAQEIRSIAASS
-532 DSEHGMLASII
+532 DSENAMLTAMI

-550 QEPLLDE
+550 QESLPDE

-576 SVFKR
+576 RVFKR
-581 PDVLQYVAKL
+581 PDVLQYVAAL

-622 PENFVIPGSLQG
+622 LENFVIPESLQG

-661 TNVTLQFRTGDSRGT
+661 ANVTVQFRTGDSRGT
-676 KACVEAVE
+676 KACVEAVD

-732 MSFLFRSPLWGAVCM
+732 MSFLFRSPLWGALCM

-794 QSLYDE
+794 RTLYGE
-800 KKSWRSILPELF
+800 KKSWRSILPELY

-838 VPYQTTGVM
+838 VPYKTTGVM

>member
-8 NAVIDW
+8 NAMIDW
-14 AINRSRIVVALMVM
+14 AINRSKIVAVLMVL

-51 KTEPARVFHNETKK
+51 KTEPARIFHNETKK

-77 VNEKDPQGVFTV
+77 VNEKDPDGVFTV

-116 EGVIEADMV
+116 EGVIEVDMV

-205 AGLEGDEE
+205 AGLEGEEE

-230 FTQMGLGSVLSM
+230 FTQMGLGSMLSM

-381 YIMLIPDK
+381 YIMFIPDK

-433 LLGVWGIGQIRV
+433 LLGVWGVGQIRV

-480 EGDVSPEAIVERKHA
+480 EGDVSPEAIAERKHA
-495 MEERMMARLND
+495 MEERMMVRLND
-506 LGVRFGIGQRVTG
+506 LGVRFGIGQRVKG

-532 DSEHGMLASII
+532 DSEHAMFAAMI

-576 SVFKR
+576 RVFKR

-591 QNYLESGDLIGKS
+591 QGFLESGDLIGKS

-661 TNVTLQFRTGDSRGT
+661 ANVTVQFRTGDSRGT
-676 KACVEAVE
+676 KACVEAVD

-707 LVLEERIVEGFLQ
+707 LVLEERIVSGFLQ

-732 MSFLFRSPLWGAVCM
+732 MSFLFRSPLWGAICM

-794 QSLYDE
+794 RSLYGE

-838 VPYQTTGVM
+838 VPYKTTGVM

-872 TFFKKEEGK
+872 TFFKKEDGK

>member
-1 MIVEKLK
+1 MVEKLK
-8 NAVIDW
+8 NAMIDW
-14 AINRSRIVVALMVM
+14 AINRSKIVAVLMVL

-51 KTEPARVFHNETKK
+51 KTEPARIFHNETKK

-77 VNEKDPQGVFTV
+77 VNEKGPDGVFTV

-102 KTLKWRNPDDPSGM
+102 KTLKWRNPDDSSGM
-116 EGVIEADMV
+116 EGVIEVDMV

-137 PGTISFEWLMPEPPK
+137 PGTISFEWLMSEPPT

-157 LSVRDKALSNPLLVG
+157 LLVREKALSNPLLVG

-230 FTQMGLGSVLSM
+230 FTQMGLGSMLSM

-316 RRDRK
+316 RKDRK

-381 YIMLIPDK
+381 YIMFIPDK

-406 LTRVLRRMGFISW
+406 LTRGLRRMGFISW

-433 LLGVWGIGQIRV
+433 LLGVWGIGQIQV

-451 RFVESHPIHEADVAL
+451 RFVGSHPIRKADVAL
-466 NRHFGGTYMANLIL
+466 NEHFGGTYMANLIL
-480 EGDVSPEAIVERKHA
+480 EGKVSPEVIAERKRA
-495 MEERMMARLND
+495 MEERMIARLD
-506 LGVRFGIGQRVTG
+506 ELSTRFGIGQRETG
-519 EIAQEIRSIAASS
+519 EVAQEIRSIAASS
-532 DSEHGMLASII
+532 DSENAMLTAMI

-550 QEPLLDE
+550 QESLLDE

-576 SVFKR
+576 RVFKR

-591 QNYLESGDLIGKS
+591 QGFLESGDLIGKS

-622 PENFVIPGSLQG
+622 PENFVIPESLQG

-661 TNVTLQFRTGDSRGT
+661 ANVTVQFRTGDSRGT
-676 KACVEAVE
+676 KACVEAVD
-684 RFFAENEPPVPLQY
+684 RFFAENEPPVSLQY

-732 MSFLFRSPLWGAVCM
+732 MSFLFRSPLWGALCM
-747 VPLSITLLMIYGMT
+747 VPLSITLLMIYGIT

-794 QSLYDE
+794 RTLYDE
-800 KKSWRSILPELF
+800 KKSWRSILPELY

-838 VPYQTTGVM
+838 VPYKTTGVM

-866 LRLFEN
+866 LRLFEK
-872 TFFKKEEGK
+872 TFFKRHRY

>member
-1 MIVEKLK
+1 MVEKLK
-8 NAVIDW
+8 NAMIDW
-14 AINRSRIVVALMVM
+14 AINRSKIVAVLMVL

-51 KTEPARVFHNETKK
+51 KTEPARIFHNETKK

-77 VNEKDPQGVFTV
+77 VNEKGPDGVFTV

-102 KTLKWRNPDDPSGM
+102 KTLKWRNPDDSSGM
-116 EGVIEADMV
+116 EGVIEVDMV

-137 PGTISFEWLMPEPPK
+137 PGTISFEWLMSEPPT

-157 LSVRDKALSNPLLVG
+157 LSVREKALSNPLLVG

-205 AGLEGDEE
+205 AGLEGDEA

-230 FTQMGLGSVLSM
+230 FTQMGLGSMLSM

-316 RRDRK
+316 RKDRK

-381 YIMLIPDK
+381 YIMFIPDK

-406 LTRVLRRMGFISW
+406 LTRGLRRMGFISW

-433 LLGVWGIGQIRV
+433 LLGVWGIGQIQV

-451 RFVESHPIHEADVAL
+451 RFVGSHPIRKADVAL
-466 NRHFGGTYMANLIL
+466 NEHFGGTYMANLIL
-480 EGDVSPEAIVERKHA
+480 EGKVSPEVIAERKRA
-495 MEERMMARLND
+495 MEERMIARLD
-506 LGVRFGIGQRVTG
+506 ELSTRFGIGQRETG
-519 EIAQEIRSIAASS
+519 KVAQEIRSIAASS
-532 DSEHGMLASII
+532 DSENAMLTAMI

-550 QEPLLDE
+550 QESLLDE

-576 SVFKR
+576 RVFKR

-591 QNYLESGDLIGKS
+591 QGFLESGDLIGKS

-622 PENFVIPGSLQG
+622 PENFVIPESLQG

-661 TNVTLQFRTGDSRGT
+661 ANVTVQFRTGDSRGT
-676 KACVEAVE
+676 KACVEAVD
-684 RFFAENEPPVPLQY
+684 RFFAENEPPVSLQY

-732 MSFLFRSPLWGAVCM
+732 MSFLFRSPLWGALCM
-747 VPLSITLLMIYGMT
+747 VPLSITLLMIYGIT

-794 QSLYDE
+794 RTLYDE
-800 KKSWRSILPELF
+800 KKSWRSILPELY
-812 GEPARAISR
+812 GEPSRAISR

-838 VPYQTTGVM
+838 VPYKTTGVM

-866 LRLFEN
+866 LRLFEK
-872 TFFKKEEGK
+872 TFFKRHRY

>member
-1 MIVEKLK
+1 MVEKLK
-8 NAVIDW
+8 NAMIDW
-14 AINRSRIVVALMVM
+14 AINRSRVVVILMVL

-51 KTEPARVFHNETKK
+51 KTEPARIFHNETKK

-116 EGVIEADMV
+116 EGVIEVDMV

-137 PGTISFEWLMPEPPK
+137 PGTVSFEWLMPSPPK

-186 PLTDKLLSYK
+186 PLTDKLLSYRI
-196 VYTALQEKI
+196 YTALQEKV

-230 FTQMGLGSVLSM
+230 FTQMGLGSMLSM

-265 ATVSIIVTMGAMIAA
+265 ATVSIVVTMGAMIAA

-321 ENIRKVMSTL
+321 ENIRQVMNTL

-343 AGFCSLVFAPIPPA
+343 AGFCSLMFAPIPPA

-381 YIMLIPDK
+381 YIMFIPDK

-396 QVREVEKRSL
+396 QVREVEKRGL
-406 LTRVLRRMGFISW
+406 LTRGLRRTGFVSW
-419 KHSKFVLVLFAGLV
+419 KHPKFVLVLFAGIV
-433 LLGVWGIGQIRV
+433 LLGIWGIRQIRV

-451 RFVESHPIHEADVAL
+451 RFVESHPIHKADVAL
-466 NRHFGGTYMANLIL
+466 NRHFGGTYMANLVL
-480 EGDVSPEAIVERKHA
+480 EGDVSPEATAERKRA
-495 MEERMMARLND
+495 MEEGMTASLND
-506 LGVRFGIGQRVTG
+506 LGAQFSIGRHTMG
-519 EIAQEIRSIAASS
+519 EIAKDIGSIAAGS
-532 DSEHGMLASII
+532 DSEHAMLSGMI

-566 DSAYRLEEEL
+566 DSVYRQEEAL

-591 QNYLESGDLIGKS
+591 QGFLESGDLIGKS

-622 PENFVIPGSLQG
+622 PENFVIPESQQG

-676 KACVEAVE
+676 KACVEAVD

-720 SFAGSFI
+720 SFAGSFV

-732 MSFLFRSPLWGAVCM
+732 MSFLFRSPLWGALCM

-794 QSLYDE
+794 RSLYDE

-838 VPYQTTGVM
+838 VPYKTTGVM

-853 ISGIVTLLLLPAM
+853 ISGIVTLLLLPAV

-872 TFFKKEEGK
+872 AFFKKEE

>member
-1 MIVEKLK
+1 MMVEKLK
-8 NAVIDW
+8 NAMIDW
-14 AINRSRIVVALMVM
+14 AINRSKIVAVLMVL

-51 KTEPARVFHNETKK
+51 KTEPARIFHNETKK

-77 VNEKDPQGVFTV
+77 VNEKGPDGVFTV

-102 KTLKWRNPDDPSGM
+102 KTLKWRNPDDSSGM
-116 EGVIEADMV
+116 EGVIEVDMV

-137 PGTISFEWLMPEPPK
+137 PGTISFEWLMSEPPT

-157 LSVRDKALSNPLLVG
+157 VSVREKALSNPLLVG

-230 FTQMGLGSVLSM
+230 FTQMGLGSMLSM

-316 RRDRK
+316 RKDRK

-381 YIMLIPDK
+381 YIMFIPDK

-406 LTRVLRRMGFISW
+406 LTRGLRRMGFISW

-433 LLGVWGIGQIRV
+433 LLGVWGIGQIQV

-451 RFVESHPIHEADVAL
+451 RFVGSHPIRKADVAL
-466 NRHFGGTYMANLIL
+466 NEHFGGTYMANLIL
-480 EGDVSPEAIVERKHA
+480 EGKVSPEVIAERKRA
-495 MEERMMARLND
+495 MEERMIARLD
-506 LGVRFGIGQRVTG
+506 ELSTRFGIGQRETG
-519 EIAQEIRSIAASS
+519 KVAQEIRSIAASS
-532 DSEHGMLASII
+532 DSENAMLTAMI

-550 QEPLLDE
+550 QESLLDE

-576 SVFKR
+576 RVFKR

-591 QNYLESGDLIGKS
+591 QGFLESGDLIGKS

-622 PENFVIPGSLQG
+622 PENFVIPESLQG

-661 TNVTLQFRTGDSRGT
+661 ANVTVQFRTGDSRGT
-676 KACVEAVE
+676 KACVEAVD
-684 RFFAENEPPVPLQY
+684 RFFAENEPPVSLQY

-732 MSFLFRSPLWGAVCM
+732 MSFLFRSPLWGALCM
-747 VPLSITLLMIYGMT
+747 VPLSITLLMIYGIT

-794 QSLYDE
+794 RTLYDE
-800 KKSWRSILPELF
+800 KKSWRSILPELY

-838 VPYQTTGVM
+838 VPYKTTGVM

-866 LRLFEN
+866 LRLFEK
-872 TFFKKEEGK
+872 TFFKRHRY

>member
-1 MIVEKLK
+1 MVEKLK
-8 NAVIDW
+8 NAMIDW
-14 AINRSRIVVALMVM
+14 AINRSKIVAVLMVL

-51 KTEPARVFHNETKK
+51 KTEPARIFHNETKK

-77 VNEKDPQGVFTV
+77 VNEKGPDGVFTV

-102 KTLKWRNPDDPSGM
+102 KTLKWRNPDDSSGM
-116 EGVIEADMV
+116 KGVIEVDMV

-137 PGTISFEWLMPEPPK
+137 PGTISFEWLMPEPPT

-157 LSVRDKALSNPLLVG
+157 LSVREKALSNPLLVG

-205 AGLEGDEE
+205 AGLEGDEA

-230 FTQMGLGSVLSM
+230 FTQMGLGSMLSM

-316 RRDRK
+316 RKDRK

-381 YIMLIPDK
+381 YIMFIPDK

-406 LTRVLRRMGFISW
+406 LTRGLRRMGFISW

-433 LLGVWGIGQIRV
+433 LLGVWGIGQIQV

-451 RFVESHPIHEADVAL
+451 RFVGSHPIRKADVAL
-466 NRHFGGTYMANLIL
+466 NEHFGGTYMANLIL
-480 EGDVSPEAIVERKHA
+480 EGKVSPEVIAERKRA
-495 MEERMMARLND
+495 MEERMIARLD
-506 LGVRFGIGQRVTG
+506 ELSTRFGIGQRETG
-519 EIAQEIRSIAASS
+519 EVAQEIRSIAASS
-532 DSEHGMLASII
+532 DSENAMLTAMI

-550 QEPLLDE
+550 QESLLDE

-576 SVFKR
+576 RVFKR

-591 QNYLESGDLIGKS
+591 QGFLESGDLIGKS

-622 PENFVIPGSLQG
+622 PENFVIPESLQG

-661 TNVTLQFRTGDSRGT
+661 ANVTVQFRTGDSRGT
-676 KACVEAVE
+676 KACVEAVD
-684 RFFAENEPPVPLQY
+684 RFFAENEPPVSLQY

-732 MSFLFRSPLWGAVCM
+732 MSFLFRSPLWGALCM
-747 VPLSITLLMIYGMT
+747 VPLSITLLMIYGIT

-794 QSLYDE
+794 QTLYDE
-800 KKSWRSILPELF
+800 KKSWRSILPELY

-838 VPYQTTGVM
+838 VPYKTTGVM

-866 LRLFEN
+866 LRLFEK
-872 TFFKKEEGK
+872 TFFKRHRY

>member
-1 MIVEKLK
+1 MVEKLK
-8 NAVIDW
+8 NAMIDW
-14 AINRSRIVVALMVM
+14 AINRSKIVAVLMVL

-51 KTEPARVFHNETKK
+51 KTEPARIFHNETKK

-77 VNEKDPQGVFTV
+77 VNDKDPDGVFTV
-89 ETLGR
+89 ETLER

-102 KTLKWRNPDDPSGM
+102 KTLKWRNPEDPSGM
-116 EGVIEADMV
+116 EGVIEVDMV

-172 QMVSEDAKALCIYL
+172 QMVSKDAKALCIYL

-196 VYTALQEKI
+196 VYTALQEKV
-205 AGLEGDEE
+205 AGLEGDDE

-221 AEGAIGVEM
+221 AEGAIGLEM
-230 FTQMGLGSVLSM
+230 FTQMGLGSMLSM

-343 AGFCSLVFAPIPPA
+343 AGFCSLMFAPIPPA

-381 YIMLIPDK
+381 YIMFIPCK

-406 LTRVLRRMGFISW
+406 LTRGLRRIGFISW
-419 KHSKFVLVLFAGLV
+419 KHSKFVLVLFTGLV
-433 LLGVWGIGQIRV
+433 LLGVWGIGQIQV

-451 RFVESHPIHEADVAL
+451 RFVGSHPIRKADVAL
-466 NRHFGGTYMANLIL
+466 NEHFGGTYMANLIL
-480 EGDVSPEAIVERKHA
+480 EGEVSPEAIAERKHA
-495 MEERMMARLND
+495 MEERMTARLSE
-506 LGVRFGIGQRVTG
+506 LGARFGIGQRATG

-532 DSEHGMLASII
+532 DSENAMLTSMI

-550 QEPLLDE
+550 QESLLDQ

-576 SVFKR
+576 RVFKR
-581 PDVLQYVAKL
+581 PDVLQYIAKL

-622 PENFVIPGSLQG
+622 PENFVIPESLQG

-645 HRPHDLWHM
+645 HRPHDVWHM

-684 RFFAENEPPVPLQY
+684 RYFAENEPPVPLQY

-707 LVLEERIVEGFLQ
+707 LVLEERLVEGFLQ

-732 MSFLFRSPLWGAVCM
+732 MSFLFRSPLWGALCM

-794 QSLYDE
+794 RSLYGE

-838 VPYQTTGVM
+838 VPYKTTGVM

-872 TFFKKEEGK
+872 TFFKKGEGK

>member
-1 MIVEKLK
+1 MMVEKLK
-8 NAVIDW
+8 NAMIDW
-14 AINRSRIVVALMVM
+14 AINRSKIVAVLMVL

-51 KTEPARVFHNETKK
+51 KTEPARIFHNETKK

-77 VNEKDPQGVFTV
+77 VNEKGPDGVFTV

-116 EGVIEADMV
+116 EGVIEVDMV

-137 PGTISFEWLMPEPPK
+137 PGTISFEWLMPEPPT

-205 AGLEGDEE
+205 AGLEGDEA

-230 FTQMGLGSVLSM
+230 FTQMGLGSMLSM

-265 ATVSIIVTMGAMIAA
+265 ATVSIIVTMGAMIAS

-316 RRDRK
+316 RKDRK

-381 YIMLIPDK
+381 YIMFIPDK

-406 LTRVLRRMGFISW
+406 LTRGLRRMGFISW

-451 RFVESHPIHEADVAL
+451 RFVESHPIRKADVAL
-466 NRHFGGTYMANLIL
+466 NDHFGGTYMANLIL
-480 EGDVSPEAIVERKHA
+480 EGKVSPEAIAERKHA
-495 MEERMMARLND
+495 MEERMIARLD
-506 LGVRFGIGQRVTG
+506 ELSARFGIGQRATG

-532 DSEHGMLASII
+532 DSENAMLTAMI

-550 QEPLLDE
+550 QETLPDE

-576 SVFKR
+576 RVFKR

-622 PENFVIPGSLQG
+622 PENFVIPESLQG

-661 TNVTLQFRTGDSRGT
+661 ANVTVQFRTGDSRGT

-684 RFFAENEPPVPLQY
+684 RFFAENEPPVPMQY
-698 NWAGLHYIN
+698 DWAGLHYIN

-732 MSFLFRSPLWGAVCM
+732 MSFLFRSPLWGALCM

-794 QSLYDE
+794 RSLYGE

-838 VPYQTTGVM
+838 VPYKTTGVM

>member
-1 MIVEKLK
+1 MVEKLK
-8 NAVIDW
+8 NAMIDW
-14 AINRSRIVVALMVM
+14 AINRSKIVAVLMVL

-51 KTEPARVFHNETKK
+51 KTEPARIFHNETKK

-77 VNEKDPQGVFTV
+77 VNKKGPDGVFTV

-102 KTLKWRNPDDPSGM
+102 KTLKWRNPDDSSGM
-116 EGVIEADMV
+116 EGVIEVDMV

-137 PGTISFEWLMPEPPK
+137 PGTISFEWLMSEPPT

-157 LSVRDKALSNPLLVG
+157 LLVREKALSNPLLVG

-230 FTQMGLGSVLSM
+230 FTQMGLGSMLSM

-316 RRDRK
+316 RKDRK

-381 YIMLIPDK
+381 YIMFIPDK

-406 LTRVLRRMGFISW
+406 LTRGLRRMGFISW

-433 LLGVWGIGQIRV
+433 LLGVWGIGQIQV

-451 RFVESHPIHEADVAL
+451 RFVGSHPIRKADVAL
-466 NRHFGGTYMANLIL
+466 NEHFGGTYMANLIL
-480 EGDVSPEAIVERKHA
+480 EGKVSPEVIAERKRA
-495 MEERMMARLND
+495 MEERMIARLD
-506 LGVRFGIGQRVTG
+506 ELSTRFGIGQRETG
-519 EIAQEIRSIAASS
+519 KVAQEIRSIAASS
-532 DSEHGMLASII
+532 DSENAMLTAMI

-550 QEPLLDE
+550 QESLLDE

-576 SVFKR
+576 RVFKR

-591 QNYLESGDLIGKS
+591 QGFLESGDLIGKS

-622 PENFVIPGSLQG
+622 PENFVIPESLQG

-661 TNVTLQFRTGDSRGT
+661 ANVTVQFRTGDSRGT
-676 KACVEAVE
+676 KACVEAVD
-684 RFFAENEPPVPLQY
+684 RFFAENEPPVSLQY

-732 MSFLFRSPLWGAVCM
+732 MSFLFRSPLWGALCM
-747 VPLSITLLMIYGMT
+747 VPLSITLLMIYGIT

-794 QSLYDE
+794 RTLYDE
-800 KKSWRSILPELF
+800 KKSWRSILPELY

-838 VPYQTTGVM
+838 VPYKTTGVM

-866 LRLFEN
+866 LRLFEK
-872 TFFKKEEGK
+872 TFFKRHRY